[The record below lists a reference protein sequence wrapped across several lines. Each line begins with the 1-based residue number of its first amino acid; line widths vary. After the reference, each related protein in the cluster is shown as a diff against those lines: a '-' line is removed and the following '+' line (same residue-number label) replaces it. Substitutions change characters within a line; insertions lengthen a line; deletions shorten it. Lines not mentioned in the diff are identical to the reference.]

1 MHGHLLC
8 MGADHRPIPPNVGAR
23 GQLASLW
30 PSAVSLGNLEK
41 IGNVLQSLAD
51 VVPKTLGI
59 LWKPRA
65 QTRLQA
71 RPCPSVPTSQ
81 DASPA
86 RWAQWHP
93 SSGLSRSRLTVSELE
108 NMLET

>member
-1 MHGHLLC
+1 M
-8 MGADHRPIPPNVGAR
+8 GAR

-41 IGNVLQSLAD
+41 ISNVQQSLAD

-59 LWKPRA
+59 LWKPRV

-71 RPCPSVPTSQ
+71 RPCPSVPTNQ

-86 RWAQWHP
+86 RRAQWHP
-93 SSGLSRSRLTVSELE
+93 SSGLSSSRLTVSELE